1 VNKGKNMQLVKKLA
15 ATALI
20 AGLGFSATSFSGTL
34 PPIDSY
40 LNTYFDKSI
49 IAGALVH
56 DPAGPMGFAQDA
68 AGNFLFNYTGKV
80 YGVTTDGSAK
90 LVTTNTQVGTVEGQ
104 AAFPMD
110 FAVLAMGAKAFM
122 DGVGPLPAIPASI
135 NWTCN
140 HCNLKV
146 GDNQYVSI
154 VDTAG
159 GPFDAAS
166 IEAMRMQGR
175 AFTGLGP
182 VEMGQVSAQSMT
194 VRMAGCSAVVGV
206 AGPDAGKLGTLCL
219 NGSFTFD
226 LAALAQGNLTG
237 TGTSNCVTVMHT
249 PMQMP

>member
-1 VNKGKNMQLVKKLA
+1 MQLVKKLA
-15 ATALI
+15 ATALFV
-20 AGLGFSATSFSGTL
+20 GLGFSASSFAGAPASGL

-40 LNTYFDKSI
+40 LKTYYDKSV

-56 DPAGPMGFAQDA
+56 GTGPMGFAQDA
-68 AGNFLFNYTGKV
+68 AGNFLFDYTGTV
-80 YGVTTDGSAK
+80 YSVDTNSNSAQ
-90 LVTTNTQVGTVEGQ
+90 LTSLDREVGTVEGQ

-146 GDNQYVSI
+146 GSNRYVSI

-159 GPFDAAS
+159 SGAFDAAS
-166 IEAMRMQGR
+166 IEAMRMEGR

-206 AGPDAGKLGTLCL
+206 DGPDTGKVGTLCL

-226 LAALAQGNLTG
+226 LAALAAGNLTG